1 MKLGRGDEALQA
13 AWTDFRKHPSKFSY
27 EDLMKF
33 VPKAEHAE
41 WHVRAMDAVKR
52 ADLHSVIELFVETK
66 EVERLVELVSG
77 ATDASLEA
85 VSHHTIEP
93 AAKTL
98 EKPHPGL
105 AARLWRAQGMRIV
118 NAKKSKY
125 YDAALSDFERARDCY
140 LRAGLAAEWEQT
152 VRKVCAA
159 HFRKSG
165 FIGEFQALAA
175 GGRRREKP
183 SFLELAKERWGG
195 KHES

>member
-1 MKLGRGDEALQA
+1 MACKGD
-13 AWTDFRKHPSKFSY
+13 
-27 EDLMKF
+27 
-33 VPKAEHAE
+33 
-41 WHVRAMDAVKR
+41 DAVKR

-118 NAKKSKY
+118 NAKKASTTM
-125 YDAALSDFERARDCY
+125 R
-140 LRAGLAAEWEQT
+140 
-152 VRKVCAA
+152 
-159 HFRKSG
+159 H
-165 FIGEFQALAA
+165 
-175 GGRRREKP
+175 
-183 SFLELAKERWGG
+183 
-195 KHES
+195 